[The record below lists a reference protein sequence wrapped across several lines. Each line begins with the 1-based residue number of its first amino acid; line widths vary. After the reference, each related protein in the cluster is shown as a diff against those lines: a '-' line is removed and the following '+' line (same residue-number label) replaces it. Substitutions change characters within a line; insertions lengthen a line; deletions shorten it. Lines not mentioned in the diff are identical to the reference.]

1 MTETL
6 SIEWSD
12 FSKHVMSAFGSFR
25 KDGDF
30 ADVTL
35 ACEDGNQME
44 AHKVIL
50 TASSPFFRN
59 LLKRNTHNHPLIY
72 MRGVKSEDLSA
83 LITFLYSGEAFVK
96 QENVEAFLLFAD
108 ELQVQGLA
116 GLNYERNKDKVL
128 KEELRNKGNERIL
141 EKRPPHRKGS
151 FLLPKANTDIITDVI
166 NPKISEFTTNI
177 QELDE
182 KCNSLIDKFCPLD
195 GKTYYI
201 CKVCGKKVG
210 HKGNLKHHIE
220 AKHIEGLA
228 IACNFCEKSF
238 GSRNSLAQ
246 HIHMVHKT

>member
-1 MTETL
+1 
-6 SIEWSD
+6 
-12 FSKHVMSAFGSFR
+12 MSAFGSFR
-25 KDGDF
+25 KDKDF

-50 TASSPFFRN
+50 AASSPFFQN

-128 KEELRNKGNERIL
+128 KEELTNKGNERIL
-141 EKRPPHRKGS
+141 ENSPPHQKGS
-151 FLLPKANTDIITDVI
+151 FLLPKASTDTITDVI

-210 HKGNLKHHIE
+210 HKGNLKHQIE

-228 IACNFCEKSF
+228 IACNFCEKSL
-238 GSRNSLAQ
+238 GS
-246 HIHMVHKT
+246 KTPLLN

>member
-1 MTETL
+1 
-6 SIEWSD
+6 
-12 FSKHVMSAFGSFR
+12 MSAFGSFR

-50 TASSPFFRN
+50 AASSPFFRN

-83 LITFLYSGEAFVK
+83 LITFLYSGEVFVK

-128 KEELRNKGNERIL
+128 KEELTNKGNERIL
-141 EKRPPHRKGS
+141 ENSPPHQKGS
-151 FLLPKANTDIITDVI
+151 FLLPKANTDIITHSVSD
-166 NPKISEFTTNI
+166 
-177 QELDE
+177 
-182 KCNSLIDKFCPLD
+182 
-195 GKTYYI
+195 
-201 CKVCGKKVG
+201 
-210 HKGNLKHHIE
+210 
-220 AKHIEGLA
+220 
-228 IACNFCEKSF
+228 
-238 GSRNSLAQ
+238 RR
-246 HIHMVHKT
+246 